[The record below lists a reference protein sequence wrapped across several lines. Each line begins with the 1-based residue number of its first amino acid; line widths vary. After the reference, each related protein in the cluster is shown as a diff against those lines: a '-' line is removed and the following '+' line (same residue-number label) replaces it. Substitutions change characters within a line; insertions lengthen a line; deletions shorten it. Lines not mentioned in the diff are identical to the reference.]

1 MIWWVDPR
9 GYVIEAN
16 DVNPTDKY
24 GNKHEYFIAMKPK
37 RLDYRFEILPGLSLD
52 YLYSI
57 LSLAYEKITTDDPE
71 CNVLHSRIRAIII
84 AVTLQALKRH
94 NYRIFRLSE
103 EYKDRVKPLRLVT
116 ADDATLKWL
125 SEALEYW
132 SSTPMYRAIEP
143 FFFSEFTREF
153 EE

>member
-9 GYVIEAN
+9 GYVIEAY

-24 GNKHEYFIAMKPK
+24 GNKHEYFIAMKSK
-37 RLDYRFEILPGLSLD
+37 RLDYEFKILPGLSLD

-71 CNVLHSRIRAIII
+71 HNFLHFRIRAIIT
-84 AVTLQALKRH
+84 AVTLQALELH
-94 NYRIFRLSE
+94 GYRIFRLSE
-103 EYKDRVKPLRLVT
+103 EYEDRVKFSRLAT

-132 SSTPMYRAIEP
+132 SGTPMYRALEP
-143 FFFSEFTREF
+143 FFFSEFTRGF